1 MAATPPARRGFGR
14 RQRLKLG
21 RDFVRVRRQGRRLP
35 CGCFIANWQVLP
47 AGSPTRLG
55 VITAKSIGNAVV
67 RARARRLLREA
78 FRLHQ
83 HDLAQPVDLPR
94 NAAENRP
101 VEKRV
106 KLPRRILV
114 LPIRVYQRMLS
125 PALAALSGPAGRCRF
140 TPSCSEYAA
149 QAIET
154 HGALRGGA
162 LAARR
167 LCRCHPWGGCGHDP
181 VPAFHDPQ

>member
-83 HDLAQPVDLPR
+83 HDLAQPVDLVLVAQKPIVGR
-94 NAAENRP
+94 PFAP
-101 VEKRV
+101 VEEAF
-106 KLPRRILV
+106 LA
-114 LPIRVYQRMLS
+114 MLRKTG
-125 PALAALSGPAGRCRF
+125 LLKN
-140 TPSCSEYAA
+140 E
-149 QAIET
+149 
-154 HGALRGGA
+154 
-162 LAARR
+162 
-167 LCRCHPWGGCGHDP
+167 
-181 VPAFHDPQ
+181 